1 MSRLNPG
8 AVVVAVL
15 VREGEVKVVPRL
27 EESPGGLEV
36 DLESEVVDGCEES
49 PGGVAPAPAATPVVA
64 EGAFAKMFA

>member
-8 AVVVAVL
+8 AIVVAVL

-27 EESPGGLEV
+27 EERPGGLEV

-49 PGGVAPAPAATPVVA
+49 PGGVAPAPTPVVA